1 MAEQHPRPQEHQGYQ
16 TQHQYDQQQQHQGFQ
31 YDDQQQP
38 KGFLPQNGPSA
49 THIVAMLTLVPIGG
63 TLLFLSGVTLAG
75 TILGLAVST
84 PLFVIFSPILVPA
97 ALVIGL
103 SVVGILTSGAF
114 GITALSSFSWLARF
128 LRRSRLPEKMGQKVQ
143 ETTGYLGLKVQETAG
158 YLGQKMQETGGQV
171 GHLLQET
178 GGQVGQ
184 KTRETGQNLDKAQ
197 DAGRDQEGGRTK
209 EGGRGREGVTVTEP

>member
-1 MAEQHPRPQEHQGYQ
+1 MAEQHPRPQQGYQ
-16 TQHQYDQQQQHQGFQ
+16 TQPQYDQQQQHQGFQ

-49 THIVAMLTLVPIGG
+49 KHIVAMLALVPIGG
-63 TLLFLSGVTLAG
+63 TLLFLAGLTLAG

-114 GITALSSFSWLARF
+114 GITALSSFSWLAHF
-128 LRRSRLPEKMGQKVQ
+128 LSRSRLPEQIGKKVQ
-143 ETTGYLGLKVQETAG
+143 ETTGYLGLKVQEMAD
-158 YLGQKMQETGGQV
+158 YLGQKMQESGGQV

-184 KTRETGQNLDKAQ
+184 KTREMGKDIQDKAQ
-197 DAGRDQEGGRTK
+197 DAGRTLEAGRDQEGGKTK
-209 EGGRGREGVTVTEP
+209 AGGRGR